1 MNCVHAVNKID
12 YIKLQFSLHEFH
24 FVCLRLEFC
33 QSSELYKRQKRSS
46 IVLKSF
52 CPISVSYVVSEIK
65 KKETEALCHYSESS
79 NIKVNKWHQLQLCSG
94 HNVLVWSNLFSP
106 RIISKFKQNNKT
118 FTQPPTEESF
128 WDVFVQFSGAM

>member
-1 MNCVHAVNKID
+1 MITLNYNFLSMNFILFVSDLNFARVQNC
-12 YIKLQFSLHEFH
+12 IKD
-24 FVCLRLEFC
+24 
-33 QSSELYKRQKRSS
+33 KKRSS

-94 HNVLVWSNLFSP
+94 HNVLVWFGLTYFHHEYYPSSSRIIKPLPSPPLKNLFETFLCSFQGP
-106 RIISKFKQNNKT
+106 CKFT
-118 FTQPPTEESF
+118 I
-128 WDVFVQFSGAM
+128 